1 MNRLLFALCFIC
13 LNTYGQKKYGDPDFK
28 LNISDSIQVTSSDT
42 SVARVFQEDH
52 QWMVQIMKAGVV
64 DIITDSTVEKFTIDK
79 APLTITAQN
88 FTKCEGMPDPPFTV
102 TYKGWVYDESDSVL
116 SSLPTV
122 RADAANTLI
131 PSGAVAENYDI
142 TYVNGRLTVNKLP
155 VAAISADKGTV
166 ICGMK
171 ALSLSASG
179 KYAYTWM
186 RNDSIVGKGS
196 SLDVSAPGDYKAVA
210 VDANGCSNT
219 SNVIAMTQVL
229 APVVDFT
236 FASGCT
242 GTSVY
247 FTNKTKATGP
257 IEYSWHSGDGQSSE
271 NNNAGFTYS
280 KVGTYTVVL
289 TATPPSC
296 PSLGGTSIHD
306 VTITEPMAARALPT
320 VKAEP
325 GKPVQL
331 NARKMEG
338 ATYEWWP
345 NNGLTDAKVS
355 DPKVTLKT
363 PETYTIRMTQKNGC
377 TTTDTLRVSVANPK
391 AFMVQEEFSPN
402 GDKQNDLLQVYAKTI
417 KTITSFDILDSM
429 GNQVYQKSKKGE
441 VAWDGTN
448 MKGKKVPEG
457 IYIWMAVGND
467 YYGKVVREQ
476 GTVKLTR

>member
-1 MNRLLFALCFIC
+1 MNRLLIALCFIC
-13 LNTYGQKKYGDPDFK
+13 LNGYGQKKYGDPDFA
-28 LNISDSIQVTSSDT
+28 LNIPDTVMATSSDT
-42 SVARVFQEDH
+42 SVARVFLEDH
-52 QWMVQIMKAGVV
+52 KWMVQIMKAGVV
-64 DIITDSTVEKFTIDK
+64 DITTDSTVEKITIDK
-79 APLTITAQN
+79 APLTITAQS
-88 FTKCEGMPDPPFTV
+88 FTKCYGMPDPTFTV

-116 SSLPTV
+116 SSHPTV
-122 RADAANTLI
+122 RADATNVLI
-131 PSGAVAENYDI
+131 PSGASADNYDI
-142 TYVNGRLTVNKLP
+142 TYVNGMLTVNKLP
-155 VAAISADKGTV
+155 VASISADKGTV
-166 ICGMK
+166 ICGLK
-171 ALSLSASG
+171 TLPLSAAG

-196 SLDVSAPGDYKAVA
+196 SLEVSAPGDYKAIA
-210 VDANGCSNT
+210 VDVNGCSNT

-236 FASGCT
+236 FTSGCT

-247 FTNKTKATGP
+247 FTNKTKATGAVD
-257 IEYSWHSGDGQSSE
+257 YSWHSGDGQSSE
-271 NNNAGFTYS
+271 NTNAGFTYS

-306 VTITEPMAARALPT
+306 VTITAPMAAKALPT

-338 ATYEWWP
+338 VAYEWSP
-345 NNGLTDAKVS
+345 DNGLTDPKVS
-355 DPKVTLKT
+355 DPKVTLKA
-363 PETYTIRMTQKNGC
+363 PETYFIKMIQKNGC
-377 TTTDTLRVSVANPK
+377 VTTDTLRVSVANPK

-402 GDKQNDLLQVYAKTI
+402 GDKQNDLLQVYARTI
-417 KTITSFDILDSM
+417 RTITSFDILDSM
-429 GNQVYQKSKKGE
+429 GNQVYQKPKKGE